1 MADLSITAANV
12 RIGSDAVTQLVQFG
26 EAVTPGQA
34 VYLLSGKY
42 YKADADDADKYEA
55 TAIAVSHA
63 STDDYGLIQ
72 LRGSLNIGATTVEGM
87 VYVLSDTAGGIK
99 PTADLTSGDY
109 TTILMVATDAT
120 GNCELAIQAFDA
132 TTAA

>member
-12 RIGSDAVTQLVQFG
+12 RLGSDAVTQLVQFG
-26 EAVTPGQA
+26 EAVTPGQP
-34 VYLLSGKY
+34 VYLSSSKY
-42 YKADADDADKYEA
+42 YKADADDANKYEA
-55 TAIAVSHA
+55 TAIAMSYA

-72 LRGSLNIGATTVEGM
+72 LKGSLDIGATTVEGT

-99 PTADLTSGDY
+99 PTADLVAGDY
-109 TTILMVATDAT
+109 TTILMVATDAA

-132 TTAA
+132 TKA

>member
-26 EAVTPGQA
+26 EAVTPGQP
-34 VYLLSGKY
+34 VYISSSKY
-42 YKADADDADKYEA
+42 YKADADDGDKYEA
-55 TAIAVSHA
+55 TAIAMSHA
-63 STDDYGLIQ
+63 SADDYGLIQ

-87 VYVLSDTAGGIK
+87 VYVLSDTAGGVK
-99 PTADLTSGDY
+99 PTADLATGDY
-109 TTILMVATDAT
+109 TTILMVATDAS

-132 TTAA
+132 TKAA